1 MRAVLDANVV
11 ASALIRP
18 AGPPGR
24 IIQRFLRDR
33 AFELVLSPAILD
45 EVGRCLR
52 YPRVRKRVRLSDDE
66 LELWV
71 GGLALAAEVVPD
83 SEGPVRI
90 VEDPDD
96 DKYLAAALE
105 GRAGFVVSGDRHLL
119 ALREHQAVRI
129 VSPRHYLGLIGG

>member
-1 MRAVLDANVV
+1 VRAVLDANVV

-24 IIQRFLRDR
+24 ILRRFLRDR

-45 EVGRCLR
+45 EVGRGLR

-83 SEGPVRI
+83 RKGPVRI
-90 VEDPDD
+90 AEDPDD
-96 DKYLAAALE
+96 EKYLAAALE
-105 GRAGFVVSGDRHLL
+105 GRADFVVSGDRHLL

-129 VSPRHYLGLIGG
+129 VSPRRYLDLIGD